1 MSTQSKI
8 ALEMARKAAQR
19 GDRARA
25 RELLR
30 EIAEREPNNEEV
42 YLLFAQVA
50 QKRDHAIYC
59 LQRVLEI
66 NPYNEFARRAL
77 EKMQPQE
84 EPSAAPAARPVQPPK
99 PTQAGKPARP
109 VKEAPKRSTKRP
121 GLRLALLAAVLIVF
135 ALIGAGAWYTRYR
148 PGAARNRPGVVDA
161 TAQPVDGG
169 ATPSPESRFPGP
181 EEGRLDVVEVGQV
194 LVRVGDPSRFENVWE
209 LIEIEDFDTRA
220 TRLEGR
226 PPNWWGFELTVAAGF
241 EYPHPVKFRATIEN
255 PATENLVPVLVE
267 ETIGPSEEAEDDE
280 GQILNVPLSFF
291 QFVPSEDPNITIE
304 VVEVEILRI
313 NDMTE
318 DEWTKPDV
326 TDEFYRD
333 VWLVSNP
340 TSEWMPLAW
349 EMQKVRPDGEVISSR
364 KSDLCTKNTADFFDF
379 FKTLTFVP
387 PGKQIVITED
397 FTAGEALS
405 GVKSELRV
413 APLETCPLAEAMG
426 IAPDRDIEVMQLA
439 QSDETIHLV
448 FDNGSGAEAFAVLYL
463 NVYDAEGK
471 PVAGQILQVHQSSV
485 TISPNESGEFEL
497 TYEPLV
503 WLEPEP
509 VRYEVVFLG
518 LRR

>member
-1 MSTQSKI
+1 MSTQTKI

-30 EIAEREPNNEEV
+30 EVAEREPNNEEV

-50 QKRDHAIYC
+50 QKRDHAVYC

-77 EKMQPQE
+77 EKMQPKE
-84 EPSAAPAARPVQPPK
+84 EAPAAAAPRAPK
-99 PTQAGKPARP
+99 PTQAVKPAP
-109 VKEAPKRSTKRP
+109 AIQKTPKPRTERP

-135 ALIGAGAWYTRYR
+135 ALIGAGAWYSRFR
-148 PGAARNRPGVVDA
+148 PGAARNLPGAGDA
-161 TAQPVDGG
+161 TARPEDDA
-169 ATPSPESRFPGP
+169 ATPSPQSRFPGP
-181 EEGRLDVVEVGQV
+181 EEGLLEVVDVGQV

-220 TRLEGR
+220 ARLEGR
-226 PPNWWGFELTVAAGF
+226 PPNWWGFELTIATGL

-280 GQILNVPLSFF
+280 GQIINIPLSFY
-291 QFVPSEDPNITIE
+291 QFVPIEDPNLTIE

-326 TDEFYRD
+326 TDEFFRD

-349 EMQKVRPDGEVISSR
+349 EMQKVRPDGEVTSSR
-364 KSDLCTKNTADFFDF
+364 MSDLCTKDSADFFDF
-379 FKTLTFVP
+379 FKSLTYVP

-397 FTAGEALS
+397 LTAGEALS

-426 IAPDRDIEVMQLA
+426 IAPDQDIEVMQLA
-439 QSDETIHLV
+439 LSSGTIHLV
-448 FDNGSGAEAFAVLYL
+448 FDNGSGADAFALLYL
-463 NVYDAEGK
+463 NVYDSEGV
-471 PVAGQILQVHQSSV
+471 PVAGQTIQVHQSSV
-485 TISPNESGEFEL
+485 TVSPNATGEFKL
-497 TYEPLV
+497 TYEPLA